1 MRFISKALFR
11 KWNKRIHI
19 ELEIHTHLMPNESG
33 YRSHT
38 GEREREY
45 IGFPPPKTL
54 WTGLVG
60 VGLGGVGYGSPMGMR
75 SRWAELR
82 SALSAL
88 GWAALGWSLLVG
100 VGEVVC
106 ACVCVCV
113 CVCEWEC
120 EWVWVWVWVWM
131 SRSVRCVSVRMNVR
145 ERERNERE
153 FCVVG
158 NEILVAK

>member
-1 MRFISKALFR
+1 MPFISKALFR

-100 VGEVVC
+100 VGEV
-106 ACVCVCV
+106 ACVRVCV
-113 CVCEWEC
+113 SESEC
-120 EWVWVWVWVWM
+120 ECECDCECQDLCGVYLWEWM
-131 SRSVRCVSVRMNVR
+131 W
-145 ERERNERE
+145 EIERNERE

>member
-1 MRFISKALFR
+1 MNQVTDLIL
-11 KWNKRIHI
+11 
-19 ELEIHTHLMPNESG
+19 
-33 YRSHT
+33 
-38 GEREREY
+38 EREREY

-75 SRWAELR
+75 SRWAELG

-113 CVCEWEC
+113 CVCVCEWEW

-145 ERERNERE
+145 EREREMRE
-153 FCVVG
+153 SFV
-158 NEILVAK
+158 

>member
-38 GEREREY
+38 GGREREY

-75 SRWAELR
+75 SRWAELG

-88 GWAALGWSLLVG
+88 GWAALGWSLLVA
-100 VGEVVC
+100 VGEV
-106 ACVCVCV
+106 ACVRVCV
-113 CVCEWEC
+113 WVRVSVSVSVNVNVKICAVCICESEC
-120 EWVWVWVWVWM
+120 E
-131 SRSVRCVSVRMNVR
+131 R
-145 ERERNERE
+145 
-153 FCVVG
+153 
-158 NEILVAK
+158 